1 MEQTEPPTDPPTIT
15 FRCPPEL
22 AATLP
27 RPIPAVQGLPDW
39 FKAMPQQAFS
49 EILQTEKFT
58 LKKCPP
64 FIDAMTCGFLLPL
77 VTDIRVE
84 NGMFSWDHDI
94 PAGASMPAYS
104 PMDFHDNSQ
113 LTGSPFFEEDR
124 VLVKFNS
131 FWTVELPA
139 GYSLLVTHPINRAD
153 LPFVTVTGLVD
164 ADRYRD
170 NFINFPARWRDPD
183 FTGVVPK
190 GTPLAQLVPVRRVD
204 WAARFD
210 VIADAAAERMHEVRW
225 MLANETDVY
234 RRRFRAPK
242 R

>member
-1 MEQTEPPTDPPTIT
+1 MDGTEPLTIT
-15 FRCPPEL
+15 FRCPPAL
-22 AATLP
+22 ASTLP

-64 FIDAMTCGFLLPL
+64 FIDAMTHGFLLPL
-77 VTDIRVE
+77 TTDIRVE
-84 NGMFSWDHDI
+84 SGMFTWDHAVPSD
-94 PAGASMPAYS
+94 PSMLAAHS

-113 LTGSPFFEEDR
+113 LPGSPFFENDR

-131 FWTVELPA
+131 FWTIELPA

-153 LPFVTVTGLVD
+153 LPFITLTGLVD

-183 FTGVVPK
+183 FTGVLPK
-190 GTPLAQLVPVRRVD
+190 GTPLAQLVPVWRAD
-204 WAARFD
+204 WEARFE
-210 VIADAAAERMHEVRW
+210 VLADAAADRVHEVRW